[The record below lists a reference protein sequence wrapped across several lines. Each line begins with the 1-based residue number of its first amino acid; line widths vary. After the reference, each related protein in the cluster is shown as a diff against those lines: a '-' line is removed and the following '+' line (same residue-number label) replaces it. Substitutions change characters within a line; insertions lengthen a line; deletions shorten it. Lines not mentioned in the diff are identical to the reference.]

1 MLFLKSVITS
11 WKTAAVK
18 QAPRSVCIFSGTEN
32 TFIHKSTSCKL
43 FRNTQSPWLF
53 LSIDYRGMHVKDA
66 ILFSKRLKQIN
77 VRIFI
82 SAQLFR
88 SCLLGFRPSFTNGN
102 MSCKTGSC
110 AVSLHKSSK
119 DSVSSSCELTH
130 QWPGPPVN
138 SGTEH
143 LHFSALS
150 RPGE

>member
-1 MLFLKSVITS
+1 MSQYVLFLKSVITS

-77 VRIFI
+77 VRIFYLGPNFSVLVCSDFDLLSRMAI
-82 SAQLFR
+82 
-88 SCLLGFRPSFTNGN
+88 CLAKQGLVQFPCTNLP
-102 MSCKTGSC
+102 KT
-110 AVSLHKSSK
+110 VSL
-119 DSVSSSCELTH
+119 
-130 QWPGPPVN
+130 PPVN
-138 SGTEH
+138 
-143 LHFSALS
+143 
-150 RPGE
+150 

>member
-1 MLFLKSVITS
+1 MSQYVLFLKSVITS

-18 QAPRSVCIFSGTEN
+18 QAPRSVCIFWGTEN

-82 SAQLFR
+82 SAQTFPFLFAR
-88 SCLLGFRPSFTNGN
+88 ISTFFHEWQYVLQNRVLSSFLAQIFQRQCLFL
-102 MSCKTGSC
+102 
-110 AVSLHKSSK
+110 L
-119 DSVSSSCELTH
+119 
-130 QWPGPPVN
+130 
-138 SGTEH
+138 
-143 LHFSALS
+143 
-150 RPGE
+150 